1 MDDIFIGTGILLKD
15 LGEWH
20 FCWMI
25 PSYVLKIKMKR
36 MRFFFSGKPLSSP
49 SNITLSMTDTTGI
62 EFSATVIAHPEP
74 RFELRY
80 DNGTINNRMMGTLHR
95 NDVNNF
101 TIYFNQTVV
110 EPNDYRTYHL
120 IVSNSFGETAV
131 FVNVL
136 PQSEYS

>member
-1 MDDIFIGTGILLKD
+1 MILSCFENKNKTY
-15 LGEWH
+15 E
-20 FCWMI
+20 I
-25 PSYVLKIKMKR
+25 
-36 MRFFFSGKPLSSP
+36 FFSGKPQSSP
-49 SNITLSMTDTTGI
+49 SNITLSVTDTTGI

-95 NDVNNF
+95 NAVNNF